1 MSKAWYII
9 NSYSNYE
16 NKAKEQLLERIKLEK
31 MEDLFGRIEIP
42 VHEVVELKGG
52 KEKIKEKKWC
62 CYNYRGIVK

>member
-52 KEKIKEKKWC
+52 K
-62 CYNYRGIVK
+62 

>member
-31 MEDLFGRIEIP
+31 MEDHFGRIEIP
-42 VHEVVELKGG
+42 VHEVIELKGG
-52 KEKIKEKKWC
+52 KEKITEKKILSWI
-62 CYNYRGIVK
+62 YLS